1 MTHRLYVAAL
11 VLGLTTTGALCG
23 DDAGTDTAVGIRDAA
38 PAETPPGA
46 SDATDAPAGEAG
58 GERAGGDKST
68 GRSGDEGEAQSVG
81 SGGLREHSGELA
93 DGDGTLESGEYV
105 DSYTIDDEEGQSI
118 LVDMTSTSDMDP
130 YIILKSPS
138 GEQYENDDYE
148 GDRTRSRV
156 DHDAE
161 EGGAWRV
168 MATSF
173 EAGEEGSYD
182 ITIRTGAGS
191 GGDGGSPGGRSSG
204 SRASGGGKD

>member
-23 DDAGTDTAVGIRDAA
+23 DDAGTDTSVRLRDADT
-38 PAETPPGA
+38 AETPPGS
-46 SDATDAPAGEAG
+46 SDAPSGADDSAG
-58 GERAGGDKST
+58 GERATADKPTGG
-68 GRSGDEGEAQSVG
+68 GGDEGEAQSVG

-93 DGDGTLESGEYV
+93 EGDGTLDSGEYV
-105 DSYTIDDEEGQSI
+105 DSYTIDVEEGQSI

-138 GEQYENDDYE
+138 GEQVENDDYE

-156 DHDAE
+156 EHDAE
-161 EGGAWRV
+161 ESGAWRV
-168 MATSF
+168 MATSY

-182 ITIRTGAGS
+182 ITIRTGAG
-191 GGDGGSPGGRSSG
+191 GGLP
-204 SRASGGGKD
+204 SGGGSSGGK